1 MNFDKLY
8 KSLVM
13 SGTLLVS
20 SCATPGAVGTSDSP
34 APTEP
39 KPVTQ
44 TTVAEPEEPL
54 DCKSLCSDLGDD
66 NAVCP
71 DPKDGVENCCW
82 LMAKKHPCC
91 SAPGEASAD
100 ET

>member
-20 SCATPGAVGTSDSP
+20 SCAAPGAAVTSDAP
-34 APTEP
+34 APAEP
-39 KPVTQ
+39 KPAPVT
-44 TTVAEPEEPL
+44 TAAEPEEPL
-54 DCKSLCSDLGDD
+54 DCKSLCSGLGDD

-71 DPKDGVENCCW
+71 DPSDGVENCCW

-91 SAPGEASAD
+91 SDPGAASAD

>member
-20 SCATPGAVGTSDSP
+20 SCAAPGTVVNSDAP

-39 KPVTQ
+39 KPAPVT
-44 TTVAEPEEPL
+44 TAAEP
-54 DCKSLCSDLGDD
+54 
-66 NAVCP
+66 
-71 DPKDGVENCCW
+71 
-82 LMAKKHPCC
+82 
-91 SAPGEASAD
+91 
-100 ET
+100 